1 MSIVQ
6 QALKQDLNNY
16 ATTIPQTH
24 IDSYCNNALQIM
36 PIPEDLI
43 TKEGYFM
50 LEVAKLKVVFE
61 DEAFKYARSKSANAY
76 NAKGESLMDEL
87 NTHIIKWTKLYID
100 QFQSSWT
107 MPKRE
112 HGFYAAWLHLAQHDP
127 MLSKTQRK

>member
-1 MSIVQ
+1 KHVRDIDLYPSRSAVMAAAEKGEIDVSIVQ

-50 LEVAKLKVVFE
+50 LEVA
-61 DEAFKYARSKSANAY
+61 
-76 NAKGESLMDEL
+76 
-87 NTHIIKWTKLYID
+87 
-100 QFQSSWT
+100 
-107 MPKRE
+107 
-112 HGFYAAWLHLAQHDP
+112 
-127 MLSKTQRK
+127 